1 MAGPPTTVSGPATSS
16 SQGPPPAVMPRMTD
30 SQPQPS
36 PKGPPEP
43 SQSQL
48 RFAALSVQSFGLDS
62 PPFTGAAGSE
72 EESGSLS
79 DADEAAFS
87 LDPGVGPRSRHVMQD
102 RGHAQAQA
110 QAQAHEGA
118 AAAAAEGEGE
128 GNAPIPFVGRNPP
141 APNTDA
147 DDTLGGPAMSSYA
160 SSSGTHMMQPRSQ
173 ISGSSEGRPS
183 LEGRGGSASTLPAG
197 HPGIQRR
204 SSRAADKWPRQGL
217 TKDTYHFARHRL
229 PREMRDSSKI
239 PLVIVACGSF
249 SPPTYL
255 HLRIFEMAKDSVVE
269 SGKYELLAGYYS
281 PVSDSY
287 KKAGL
292 AKAEHRVRMCELAVE
307 KTSTWLMV
315 DSWEAVQGEYQRTA
329 LVLDHFDKML
339 NGIDPITGARGGIL
353 LPNGERKR
361 IKIMLLAGGDLIQSF
376 GEPGVWA
383 AADLHHILG
392 KYGCF
397 IIERTGADVW
407 NFLLSHDL
415 LWKYRTN
422 LKIVKQ
428 TIYNDISSSKIRLF
442 VKRGM
447 SIKYLLPNSVINYIE
462 HHKLYRLEEDPNE
475 MVHDGDWE
483 EYARHEDD
491 AV

>member
-1 MAGPPTTVSGPATSS
+1 
-16 SQGPPPAVMPRMTD
+16 MTD
-30 SQPQPS
+30 SQPGPS

-72 EESGSLS
+72 EDGGESGSLS

-87 LDPGVGPRSRHVMQD
+87 LEPVLGPRSRDAMQD
-102 RGHAQAQA
+102 AGASALLPHDAAGETEIPGSSGAQA
-110 QAQAHEGA
+110 A
-118 AAAAAEGEGE
+118 ADGGD
-128 GNAPIPFVGRNPP
+128 
-141 APNTDA
+141 DA
-147 DDTLGGPAMSSYA
+147 LGGHMASSYA
-160 SSSGTHMMQPRSQ
+160 SSSGTHMQSRTWAAT
-173 ISGSSEGRPS
+173 SGSSDGRQS
-183 LEGRGGSASTLPAG
+183 LEGRTPSASAQGYPA
-197 HPGIQRR
+197 HPGMQRR
-204 SSRAADKWPRQGL
+204 SSRVDKVPRQGL

-229 PREMRDSSKI
+229 PREMRDPGKI

-255 HLRIFEMAKDSVVE
+255 HLRIFEMAKDSVIE

-329 LVLDHFDKML
+329 VVLDHFDQML
-339 NGIDPITGARGGIL
+339 NGTDPITGAKGGVL
-353 LPNGERKR
+353 LSNGERKR
-361 IKIMLLAGGDLIQSF
+361 IKVMLLAGGDLIQSF

-415 LWKYRTN
+415 LWKYRSN

-462 HHKLYRLEEDPNE
+462 HHKLYRLEEDSSA

-483 EYARHEDD
+483 ELTRQEDD
-491 AV
+491 AP

>member
-1 MAGPPTTVSGPATSS
+1 MAGPNRTTVSGPGAQS
-16 SQGPPPAVMPRMTD
+16 AVLPRMTD
-30 SQPQPS
+30 HQPQAS
-36 PKGPPEP
+36 PKGPPEQ

-62 PPFTGAAGSE
+62 PPFTGAAGSSSGSGE
-72 EESGSLS
+72 DGAESGGLS
-79 DADEAAFS
+79 DADDADFS
-87 LDPGVGPRSRHVMQD
+87 LEPELGPRSRDAMQD
-102 RGHAQAQA
+102 A
-110 QAQAHEGA
+110 GA
-118 AAAAAEGEGE
+118 AEDDDAIPTQSAARPTTTTTVSSAASMADHDGEDEVAGL
-128 GNAPIPFVGRNPP
+128 A
-141 APNTDA
+141 A
-147 DDTLGGPAMSSYA
+147 SSYA
-160 SSSGTHMMQPRSQ
+160 SSSGTHMLAHRNPFT
-173 ISGSSEGRPS
+173 SGSEGRAS
-183 LEGRGGSASTLPAG
+183 LESARTSSAAHAP

-204 SSRAADKWPRQGL
+204 SSRAAEKAPRQGL
-217 TKDTYHFARHRL
+217 TPDTYHFARHRL
-229 PREMRDSSKI
+229 PREMRDASKI
-239 PLVIVACGSF
+239 PLIIVACGSF

-255 HLRIFEMAKDSVVE
+255 HLRIFEMAKDSIVE

-329 LVLDHFDKML
+329 VVLDHFDKML
-339 NGIDPITGARGGIL
+339 NGPDPVTGAKGGIL
-353 LPNGERKR
+353 LPSGERKR
-361 IKIMLLAGGDLIQSF
+361 IKVMLLAGGDLIQSF

-397 IIERTGADVW
+397 IIERTGADVF

-415 LWKYRTN
+415 LWKYRSN

-462 HHKLYRLEEDPNE
+462 HHKLYRLEEDTDA
-475 MVHDGDWE
+475 MVHDGKWE
-483 EYARHEDD
+483 ENVRQDD
-491 AV
+491 EPV